1 MKKPKRIY
9 SFLSPFL
16 SCRTERKLQELALEG
31 CSLTSMQNDMFL
43 YTLFFDETMPQS
55 CRYFVFQMDDLGK
68 AHVQPIDPREAALI
82 ELAPLCEEI
91 FECNGFAFIGKV
103 KPDTPETVLQALV
116 AKRMKHTARYHMECL
131 VVWIILPVATQI
143 VNLLSNTPWRRGSV
157 LVGSVLIGA
166 ICLYHLVA
174 ASTSYFE
181 GKKATQKC
189 RK

>member
-1 MKKPKRIY
+1 MKNQKKIY

-16 SCRTERKLQELALEG
+16 LCRTERKLQKLALEG
-31 CSLTSMQNDMFL
+31 FSLTSMQSDMLL
-43 YTLFFDETMPQS
+43 YTLFFGKTTPQS
-55 CRYFVFQMDDLGK
+55 CRYFVFRMDDVGK

-82 ELAPLCEEI
+82 ELAPLCEEL

-103 KPDTPETVLQALV
+103 KPDTPENVLQALV

-131 VVWIILPVATQI
+131 VIWIILPIAIQI

-157 LVGSVLIGA
+157 WGGSVLIGA

-174 ASTSYFE
+174 ASISYFE
-181 GKKATQKC
+181 GKKAAKKC
-189 RK
+189 GE